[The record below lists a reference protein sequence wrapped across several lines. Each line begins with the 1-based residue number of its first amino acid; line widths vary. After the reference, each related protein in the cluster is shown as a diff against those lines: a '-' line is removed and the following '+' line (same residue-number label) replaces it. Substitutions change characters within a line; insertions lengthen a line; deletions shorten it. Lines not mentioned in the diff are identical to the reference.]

1 MNLRE
6 VSVELENNVKT
17 LVTSKEFSD
26 RANQNLKLGIEA
38 GVSLDVTKMI
48 GFLIGQT
55 AVDGD
60 REKLKEFLADS
71 VDLIFDAMGAK

>member
-38 GVSLDVTKMI
+38 GVSLDVAKMI

-60 REKLKEFLADS
+60 IEKLKEFLADS